1 MWERLFGIQIG
12 GVWAFVQF
20 LELTAL
26 LLVILW
32 ILSKIELPDRV
43 GAPIQQ
49 EEEKE

>member
-1 MWERLFGIQIG
+1 MFDISLRWQDGFIQCLG
-12 GVWAFVQF
+12 YAVVVVA
-20 LELTAL
+20 
-26 LLVILW
+26 ILW